1 MPKYKAVLFDL
12 DGTVL
17 YTLEDIFRS
26 TNRTL
31 RHMGLPETD
40 PDSLQKAVGNGA
52 RRQIAAFM
60 PGGEDNPRF
69 EEAISFYRT
78 DYTAHCNDY
87 AKPYPEIPE
96 LLAELKNWGIKMAIV
111 SNKPQPATSLLWEAH
126 FADTMALAL
135 GERAGIPRKPDPD
148 MVLLALNELGVSKEE
163 AVYVGDSEV
172 DILTAQNAG
181 IPCLSAGWGYRPIP
195 FLEKAGATRIF
206 SRPLELL
213 QSISPGAAPH
223 NLASGFSERF

>member
-60 PGGEDNPRF
+60 PGGEGNPRF
-69 EEAISFYRT
+69 EEAIAFYRA

-87 AKPYPEIPE
+87 AKPYSEIPK
-96 LLAELKNWGIKMAIV
+96 LLRELKKLGIKMAIV
-111 SNKPQPATSLLWEAH
+111 SNKPQPATALLWEAH
-126 FADTMALAL
+126 FADTCSLAM
-135 GERAGIPRKPDPD
+135 GERPGIPRKPAPD
-148 MVLLALNELGVSKEE
+148 MVHLALKELGVSKEE

-172 DILTAQNAG
+172 DILTAKNAG
-181 IPCLSAGWGYRPIP
+181 IPCLSAGWGYRPIS
-195 FLEKAGATRIF
+195 FLEKAGAAQIF
-206 SRPLELL
+206 QRPMELL
-213 QSISPGAAPH
+213 SAISP
-223 NLASGFSERF
+223 E